1 MRKKFRFSK
10 NSITWKIVMLL
21 ILFIAPF
28 NLAALY
34 TASTSIGNACRQTE
48 MTMESLVRLTAQQLD
63 NRIEAANNFLSSLLK
78 ERDDFKIFSER
89 EIRDGTY
96 YRAETSL
103 ASYLNSNAKNGV
115 TTDGYFWYRPEEGT
129 SFAGLTD
136 LSGVNSMKAVQVK
149 TELIDWLKEE
159 RGKGYA
165 RWRLIELGGMKWL
178 IRVCVTGDIYYGG
191 LFSLDASEEELLKS
205 AAFSDME
212 VHFLEGTGSAE
223 TGRKKLSVSCA
234 PEKANLLIQ
243 LVVPKSEAYF
253 RLPWIQLL
261 CIVLMIFYVLLIQVL
276 ILNLDRL
283 VVQPLKAIRDAMIL
297 LKGGDQDY
305 RIPYRKA
312 SEEFLVID
320 ETFNDMADRLKTL
333 KIENYE
339 KELARQR
346 MELRNLQLQIR
357 PHFLM
362 NMFNLLYSFAQ
373 IENYQSIQKLAL
385 YLSDYFRHI
394 FQNGKDFQPFEREF
408 MLIQKYLE
416 ISELRYPDWFEV
428 VYDVD
433 PEALEVEVPP
443 LLIHNFVENIFKHVM
458 NYEQKLHIRLE
469 AYVDGEE
476 AVFTVSDDGPGM
488 APEMVENINNGVFP
502 HEKEGRIHVGIA
514 NSYRRIHYFYGDR
527 GKLSVES
534 MPGEGT
540 CFQIIIPR
548 EADDELTDCG

>member
-1 MRKKFRFSK
+1 
-10 NSITWKIVMLL
+10 
-21 ILFIAPF
+21 
-28 NLAALY
+28 
-34 TASTSIGNACRQTE
+34 
-48 MTMESLVRLTAQQLD
+48 
-63 NRIEAANNFLSSLLK
+63 
-78 ERDDFKIFSER
+78 
-89 EIRDGTY
+89 
-96 YRAETSL
+96 
-103 ASYLNSNAKNGV
+103 
-115 TTDGYFWYRPEEGT
+115 
-129 SFAGLTD
+129 
-136 LSGVNSMKAVQVK
+136 
-149 TELIDWLKEE
+149 
-159 RGKGYA
+159 
-165 RWRLIELGGMKWL
+165 
-178 IRVCVTGDIYYGG
+178 
-191 LFSLDASEEELLKS
+191 
-205 AAFSDME
+205 
-212 VHFLEGTGSAE
+212 
-223 TGRKKLSVSCA
+223 
-234 PEKANLLIQ
+234 
-243 LVVPKSEAYF
+243 
-253 RLPWIQLL
+253 
-261 CIVLMIFYVLLIQVL
+261 
-276 ILNLDRL
+276 
-283 VVQPLKAIRDAMIL
+283 MIL

-394 FQNGKDFQPFEREF
+394 FQNGKDLQPFEREF

-428 VYDVD
+428 LYDVD

>member
-48 MTMESLVRLTAQQLD
+48 MTMESLVRLTAQQLE
-63 NRIEAANNFLSSLLK
+63 NRIEAANNFLSSVLK

-165 RWRLIELGGMKWL
+165 RWGLIELGGMKWL

-243 LVVPKSEAYF
+243 LVLPKSEANF

-261 CIVLMIFYVLLIQVL
+261 CIVLMILYVLLIPVL

-394 FQNGKDFQPFEREF
+394 FQNGKDLQPFEREF

-428 VYDVD
+428 LYDVD

-548 EADDELTDCG
+548 EADNELTDCG

>member
-1 MRKKFRFSK
+1 
-10 NSITWKIVMLL
+10 
-21 ILFIAPF
+21 
-28 NLAALY
+28 
-34 TASTSIGNACRQTE
+34 
-48 MTMESLVRLTAQQLD
+48 
-63 NRIEAANNFLSSLLK
+63 
-78 ERDDFKIFSER
+78 
-89 EIRDGTY
+89 
-96 YRAETSL
+96 
-103 ASYLNSNAKNGV
+103 
-115 TTDGYFWYRPEEGT
+115 
-129 SFAGLTD
+129 
-136 LSGVNSMKAVQVK
+136 
-149 TELIDWLKEE
+149 
-159 RGKGYA
+159 
-165 RWRLIELGGMKWL
+165 MKWL

-212 VHFLEGTGSAE
+212 VDFLEGTGSAE

-261 CIVLMIFYVLLIQVL
+261 CIVLMIFYVLLIPVL

-488 APEMVENINNGVFP
+488 EPEMVENINNGVFP

>member
-1 MRKKFRFSK
+1 MIEAVYGIMHAFS
-10 NSITWKIVMLL
+10 IVAFLL
-21 ILFIAPF
+21 IPILY
-28 NLAALY
+28 ALIQRLLLHPLRVLNQ
-34 TASTSIGNACRQTE
+34 AQKRLRNGDLDCRIT
-48 MTMESLVRLTAQQLD
+48 
-63 NRIEAANNFLSSLLK
+63 
-78 ERDDFKIFSER
+78 
-89 EIRDGTY
+89 
-96 YRAETSL
+96 
-103 ASYLNSNAKNGV
+103 
-115 TTDGYFWYRPEEGT
+115 
-129 SFAGLTD
+129 
-136 LSGVNSMKAVQVK
+136 
-149 TELIDWLKEE
+149 
-159 RGKGYA
+159 
-165 RWRLIELGGMKWL
+165 
-178 IRVCVTGDIYYGG
+178 
-191 LFSLDASEEELLKS
+191 
-205 AAFSDME
+205 
-212 VHFLEGTGSAE
+212 
-223 TGRKKLSVSCA
+223 
-234 PEKANLLIQ
+234 EKANSIEYEHSFQ
-243 LVVPKSEAYF
+243 S
-253 RLPWIQLL
+253 
-261 CIVLMIFYVLLIQVL
+261 
-276 ILNLDRL
+276 
-283 VVQPLKAIRDAMIL
+283 
-297 LKGGDQDY
+297 
-305 RIPYRKA
+305 
-312 SEEFLVID
+312 
-320 ETFNDMADRLKTL
+320 FNKMADRIQDL
-333 KIENYE
+333 KIEVYE
-339 KELARQR
+339 KELDRKQ
-346 MELRNLQLQIR
+346 MELSNLQLQIR

-394 FQNGKDFQPFEREF
+394 FQNGKDLQPFEREF

>member
-1 MRKKFRFSK
+1 M
-10 NSITWKIVMLL
+10 
-21 ILFIAPF
+21 
-28 NLAALY
+28 
-34 TASTSIGNACRQTE
+34 
-48 MTMESLVRLTAQQLD
+48 
-63 NRIEAANNFLSSLLK
+63 K

-103 ASYLNSNAKNGV
+103 VSYLNSNAKNGV

-136 LSGVNSMKAVQVK
+136 LFGVNSMKAVQVK

-165 RWRLIELGGMKWL
+165 RWGLIELGGMKWL

-191 LFSLDASEEELLKS
+191 LFSLDASKEELLKS

-223 TGRKKLSVSCA
+223 TGRKKLSVSCVPEKA
-234 PEKANLLIQ
+234 NLLIQLVVPKSDGRSLHGTAFPVYSAGYAHSSPVSYLSFWFSLTGRKKLSVSCVPEKANLLIQ

-261 CIVLMIFYVLLIQVL
+261 CIVLMILYVLLIPVL

-394 FQNGKDFQPFEREF
+394 FQNGKDLQPFEREF